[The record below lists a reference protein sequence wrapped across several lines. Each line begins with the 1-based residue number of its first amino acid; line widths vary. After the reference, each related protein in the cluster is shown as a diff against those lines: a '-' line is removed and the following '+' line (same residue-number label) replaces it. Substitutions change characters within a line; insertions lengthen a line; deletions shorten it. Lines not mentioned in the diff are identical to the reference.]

1 MSLDLTASAGYSSNG
16 KSPVK
21 THTVYLALGSNVG
34 DRRANLA
41 AALQRLREVV
51 EISRVSSVYETE
63 PVGYAEQ
70 PRFFNMVCAGRTAL
84 SAEQLLA
91 YAKTIETALGR
102 RPTVRNGPRPIDID
116 ILLYDDLQMHEE
128 HLTIPHPRMTE
139 RAFVL
144 VPLAEIA
151 PELIDPSSGRSI
163 SELRDAL
170 PQDGVKKLA
179 DNLRVPLEHDIQN
192 SRPAV
197 HVRLG
202 RVGVA
207 GLQKAILLGS
217 DERAQWF
224 QVVFDLYADLDPV
237 RAGVHMSRFSEALEE
252 ALEEISLMVWPRV
265 EVLAEQLARRII
277 ERQQVLRAEVHLRTT
292 YPLQKW
298 TPISGRPTQEVY
310 GLLAQAVATRKG
322 ARRLVGVEVE
332 GMVACPC
339 AQDMVHSLARV
350 RLREEGFPDEAIEK
364 MLDVTPLA
372 THNQRGRALLMVG
385 TQELIDAHELISIAE
400 NAMSSENYALLKRP
414 DELYVVN
421 KAHTNPRF
429 VEDVVREML
438 RAIIERYEHL
448 PPDTFVWASQRNEET
463 IHKYDVVAEGWGTL
477 AELRAEIREQASLE
491 HHTTREEWLKSIE

>member
-16 KSPVK
+16 KSPAK
-21 THTVYLALGSNVG
+21 THIVYLELGSNLG

-63 PVGYAEQ
+63 PVGYTEQ
-70 PRFFNMVCAGRTAL
+70 PRFFNMVCVGRTAL

-91 YAKTIETALGR
+91 YAKAIETALGR

-116 ILLYDDLQMHEE
+116 ILLYDNLQMQAE
-128 HLTIPHPRMTE
+128 HLTIPHPRMAE

-151 PELIDPSSGRSI
+151 PELIDPNSGRRI
-163 SELRDAL
+163 SELRDSV

-179 DNLRVPLEHDIQN
+179 ESLRVPLEHDIQN
-192 SRPAV
+192 SKPAV

-207 GLQKAILLGS
+207 GLQKAILIGN

-224 QVVFDLYADLDPV
+224 QIAFDLYADLDPV

-252 ALEEISLMVWPRV
+252 VLDETSLTTWPRV
-265 EVLAEQLARRII
+265 ELLAEHLARRIV
-277 ERQQVLRAEVHLRTT
+277 ERQQVLRAEAHLRTA

-310 GLLAQAVATRKG
+310 GLLAQAVATGKG
-322 ARRLVGVEVE
+322 ARRLIGVEVE

-339 AQDMVHSLARV
+339 AQDMVHSFARV
-350 RLREEGFPDEAIEK
+350 RLREEGFPEETIEK

-372 THNQRGRALLMVG
+372 THNQRGRAVLMIG
-385 TQELIDAHELISIAE
+385 SEELIDAQELISIAE

-421 KAHTNPRF
+421 KAHANPRF

-438 RAIIERYEHL
+438 RAVVERYEYL

-477 AELRAEIREQASLE
+477 AELRAEICEQATVS
-491 HHTTREEWLKSIE
+491 HHTTREEWLRRIE